1 MNQFIIKG
9 RGNHGR
15 KRGRKR
21 QEKKK
26 NTEGGGPKREK
37 HLKEVLRKRES
48 PREKVPRKEKAK

>member
-1 MNQFIIKG
+1 MEEKG
-9 RGNHGR
+9 GEKD
-15 KRGRKR
+15 KR
-21 QEKKK
+21 KKK